1 MTAKAWEGAAD
12 VDLPLDEPYNEKIS
26 RPDHTT
32 QQNPSPLKNPQDSAT
47 SLGTEDE
54 YVYPEGGLRAWLVV
68 FGSWCAMFASLGI
81 ANTLASFQAYIAQN
95 QLSTYTPDQIGWI
108 FSIYTFLSFACG
120 IYIGPLFDVYGP
132 RWLTIPGGVCVV
144 LGMLLLGVCTE
155 YWHFIIVFSVIGGVG
170 TALLFTPSVAAV
182 GHFFYVRRGTAT
194 GIATAGGAMGG
205 VVFPLLLESLIPK
218 VGFAWATRIMGF
230 AILFLSLLGI
240 LLVKSNLPPSRT
252 ARSPHPD
259 LKILRQPAFLFA
271 VIGCFLMEWA
281 LFVPLTYIASYALH
295 SGFNMSFSYQI
306 LPILSAGSVFGRW
319 LPGAYSD
326 IIGRFNLILLTIVL
340 TIVSVFAIW
349 LPFGTT
355 IPGIV
360 VFAVLF
366 GFSSGSN
373 ISLTPVCVGQL
384 CRVEEYGRYYATC
397 YTIVAFGCL
406 TGVPIA
412 GAIVEANGGAYW
424 GLIVFTG
431 ACYVGSF
438 VAFYVARGFSGGWKI
453 RMKY

>member
-1 MTAKAWEGAAD
+1 MTDKTWEGSP
-12 VDLPLDEPYNEKIS
+12 VDLPHDEPYDEKAAS
-26 RPDHTT
+26 VDDTARQVPT
-32 QQNPSPLKNPQDSAT
+32 PLKGLENSST
-47 SLGTEDE
+47 SLNAEEE
-54 YVYPEGGLRAWLVV
+54 YAYPEGGFRAWLVV

-81 ANTLASFQAYIAQN
+81 ANTLASFQAYISRN

-132 RWLTIPGGVCVV
+132 LFLTIPGGICVV
-144 LGMLLLGVCTE
+144 LSMLLIGVCTE
-155 YWHFIIVFSVIGGVG
+155 YWHFIIVFGVIGGVG

-182 GHFFYVRRGTAT
+182 GHFFNVRRGTAT
-194 GIATAGGAMGG
+194 GIATAGGAVGG

-218 VGFAWATRIMGF
+218 VGFAWATRIMGLV
-230 AILFLSLLGI
+230 ILLLSVLGI
-240 LLVKSNLPPSRT
+240 LLVRSNLPPSR
-252 ARSPHPD
+252 AAKSPHPD
-259 LKILRQPAFLFA
+259 FLILGQPAFLFT

-295 SGFNMSFSYQI
+295 AGFNTSFSYQI

-326 IIGRFNLILLTIVL
+326 VIGRFNLILLTIVL

-355 IPGIV
+355 TPGIV

-438 VAFYVARGFSGGWKI
+438 VAFYVARGFGGGWKI
-453 RMKY
+453 WMKY